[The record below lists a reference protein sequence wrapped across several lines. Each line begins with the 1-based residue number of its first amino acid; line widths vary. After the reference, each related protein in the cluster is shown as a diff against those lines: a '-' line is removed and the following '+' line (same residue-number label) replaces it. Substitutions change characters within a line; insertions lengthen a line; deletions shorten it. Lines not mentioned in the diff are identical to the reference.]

1 MSSSVISAILNLK
14 DGMSPK
20 LAQVGRNFDALSAK
34 EKRAAKATM
43 SDINRLQKRAEG
55 FATSALKLGAG
66 LAVAAGGV
74 GFNEAFNLEGYRSQL
89 ETATKD
95 TKRAGEVMRY
105 AINLANVTPFEG
117 GEMAKAAS
125 VLEMASLKAETY
137 LKTLG
142 DVAAGTNRNIGDL
155 QTQFAK
161 AFSTGQY
168 GEFFDSINVSRQ
180 SFKDFV
186 KENKLAANSIAET
199 QVALKKFLDEKFGGG
214 MEKLATTTKG
224 AWSTITGIAK
234 SSLAQLVGMG
244 TDGTVRVG
252 SALDILRSKSQA
264 FSEELVKM
272 QEDGRID
279 KYAREIGSAL
289 TFVFEKG
296 EKVFNILYK
305 YREVVITMTEMAV
318 GIGLVTKAMS
328 TFKAITEIT
337 RAATMLLNGTLM
349 LSPWA
354 IIAMAMIPVIGVG
367 MSYASTMQD
376 AANANDIL
384 GTSVDSVNGKLAV
397 LQSYFKGGIFSGI
410 GNLLGKGL
418 SMLWN
423 GGVDVANLLISPYTD
438 KRIAYDNFTPVYAN
452 GTQYHPGGL
461 ALVGE
466 RGPEIVNL
474 PRGSKVHTAERSK
487 LGQNSYSITVNINAA
502 QKSDS
507 ELADLVAKRIVEEL
521 ENTW

>member
-199 QVALKKFLDEKFGGG
+199 QIALKKFLDEKFGGG

-244 TDGTVRVG
+244 TDGTVRIG

-279 KYAREIGSAL
+279 KYAQSVGSAL
-289 TFVFEKG
+289 GSVL
-296 EKVFNILYK
+296 NIGSSLLNTLYNF
-305 YREVVITMTEMAV
+305 RGLI
-318 GIGLVTKAMS
+318 GIFASVAAATWLAQKAMLA
-328 TFKAITEIT
+328 FKAVTEAVRI
-337 RAATMLLNGTLM
+337 AQMLLNGTLA
-349 LSPWA
+349 LSP
-354 IIAMAMIPVIGVG
+354 IGLIAAALGVVGYTAYTIANGDAQKDYVERYGSGEEQRQNAVARRQNGLSEPKETTASKARRAG
-367 MSYASTMQD
+367 MS
-376 AANANDIL
+376 
-384 GTSVDSVNGKLAV
+384 
-397 LQSYFKGGIFSGI
+397 I
-410 GNLLGKGL
+410 GE
-418 SMLWN
+418 
-423 GGVDVANLLISPYTD
+423 YTRSERE
-438 KRIAYDNFTPVYAN
+438 KRRQERGYAN

-466 RGPEIVNL
+466 RGPEIVDL